1 VPHKLKLICSNCEH
15 IILTYFSSNL
25 FIDSLNKRLK
35 SRNTRPVYIMSS
47 TSALEQ
53 TINKVLSQKEGD
65 LIKQLDSAY
74 SESVA
79 NLESSRTKLASEYAR
94 ILEGAKKQA
103 ENLRRQ
109 IVGSSRLAARNKQ
122 LVLIETA
129 VNDAF
134 EKAKTKLR
142 SSDKQEVYK
151 ILITKMLEE
160 SIAAIGADEVIIQC
174 SRNDFDLVKK
184 AIANLSNK
192 NVRMTLSEQPIN
204 VIGGI
209 RVRSVDG
216 STTYDNTLDSRIER
230 FKPLIR
236 KNIVQM
242 LRSEE

>member
-1 VPHKLKLICSNCEH
+1 
-15 IILTYFSSNL
+15 
-25 FIDSLNKRLK
+25 
-35 SRNTRPVYIMSS
+35 MSS

-174 SRNDFDLVKK
+174 NRNDFDLVKK
-184 AIANLSNK
+184 AIASLSNK
-192 NVRMTLSEQPIN
+192 NMRMSLSEQPIN

>member
-1 VPHKLKLICSNCEH
+1 
-15 IILTYFSSNL
+15 
-25 FIDSLNKRLK
+25 
-35 SRNTRPVYIMSS
+35 MSS

-53 TINKVLSQKEGD
+53 TINKVLSQKEAD
-65 LIKQLDSAY
+65 LIGQLDSAY
-74 SESVA
+74 QESVS
-79 NLESSRTKLASEYAR
+79 NLESSRTRLESEYAR
-94 ILEGAKKQA
+94 IVEGAKKQA

-134 EKAKTKLR
+134 EKAKAKLAA
-142 SSDKQEVYK
+142 SNKEEIYK
-151 ILITKMLEE
+151 DLVTKMLED
-160 SIAAIGADEVIIQC
+160 SISVIGSDQVIVQC
-174 SRNDFDLVKK
+174 NSNDFDLVKK
-184 AIANLSNK
+184 TISNISTDNK
-192 NVRMTLSEQPIN
+192 ARVTLSDKPIN

-209 RVRSVDG
+209 RVRSSDG

-242 LRSEE
+242 MRGEK

>member
-1 VPHKLKLICSNCEH
+1 
-15 IILTYFSSNL
+15 
-25 FIDSLNKRLK
+25 
-35 SRNTRPVYIMSS
+35 MSS

-74 SESVA
+74 NESVA
-79 NLESSRTKLASEYAR
+79 NLESSRTKLGSEYAR

-134 EKAKTKLR
+134 EKAKTNLR
-142 SSDKQEVYK
+142 SSDKQEVYT

-160 SIAAIGADEVIIQC
+160 SIAAIGADEVIILC
-174 SRNDFDLVKK
+174 NRNDFDLVKK

>member
-1 VPHKLKLICSNCEH
+1 
-15 IILTYFSSNL
+15 
-25 FIDSLNKRLK
+25 
-35 SRNTRPVYIMSS
+35 MSS

-142 SSDKQEVYK
+142 SSDKEEVYK

-160 SIAAIGADEVIIQC
+160 SVAAIGADEVIIQC
-174 SRNDFDLVKK
+174 NRNDFDLVKK
-184 AIANLSNK
+184 AIASLSNK
-192 NVRMTLSEQPIN
+192 NMRMTLSEQPIN